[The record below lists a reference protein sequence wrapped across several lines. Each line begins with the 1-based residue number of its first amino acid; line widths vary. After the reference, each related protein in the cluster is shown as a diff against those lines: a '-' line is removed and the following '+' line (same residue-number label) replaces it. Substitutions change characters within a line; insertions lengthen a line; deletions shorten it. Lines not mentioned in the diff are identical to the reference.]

1 MNKIYKFICLIL
13 CLFFISCS
21 PKLNNVLDKNDELKI
36 ISLSPSNTEI
46 LVGLNLE
53 KNIVG
58 LDEYSKR
65 VEGINLDAEV
75 FKYGDPNIEAII
87 QLNPDILFISGYGV
101 NKSKFEKLEDFGID
115 VINIETANSIEE
127 IYNSILLIGERT
139 FRVKESEDIVEK
151 LKFNLGEL
159 YKNRLNKSKKVYFE
173 ISKVPYI
180 YSFGSDTFLNE
191 SLKLLGLENILG
203 NFSGWI
209 QPNEEYI
216 INANPEIIFTNVNV
230 KDTIEEIKGRSGWEN
245 IDAVKNNRVYY
256 IDEDRSSRPSQ
267 YFIDAI
273 IQMEEY
279 LNYLNE
285 D

>member
-1 MNKIYKFICLIL
+1 MNKIYKFIYLIL

-21 PKLNNVLDKNDELKI
+21 PKLNNVLDKSGELKI

-46 LVGLNLE
+46 LVGLNLG

-58 LDEYSKR
+58 LDEYSKK

-75 FKYGDPNIEAII
+75 FKYGDPNIEAVI

-101 NKSKFEKLEDFGID
+101 DKSKFDKLEDFGID
-115 VINIETANSIEE
+115 VVNIETATSIEE
-127 IYNSILLIGERT
+127 IYNSILLIGEKT
-139 FRVKESEDIVEK
+139 FKIKESEDIIKK

-173 ISKVPYI
+173 ISKAPYI

-191 SLKLLGLENILG
+191 SLNLLGLENILE

-273 IQMEEY
+273 IQMGEY
-279 LNYLNE
+279 LNFSNE

>member
-21 PKLNNVLDKNDELKI
+21 PKLNNVLDRNDELKI

-58 LDEYSKR
+58 LDEYSKK